1 MEYVSFEAAVQPDGG
16 TAEIKVGDRVIQP
29 GEKISRMELKGAEI
43 TVTTAVPG
51 GIGNTYTFTV
61 DVSDTAPSGG
71 DGEEGEDNGQVS
83 GSPNGENT
91 PSQNTK
97 TVQHV
102 NTAPKTGD
110 SQGMMTAVY
119 AAGLLISAFAAAAAI
134 RRKRR

>member
-29 GEKISRMELKGAEI
+29 GEKIPRMELKGAEI

-71 DGEEGEDNGQVS
+71 NGKMERTMDSFRQ
-83 GSPNGENT
+83 PNGENT
-91 PSQNTK
+91 PVQNTN

-102 NTAPKTGD
+102 KTAPKTGD

-119 AAGLLISAFAAAAAI
+119 AAALLSSAFAAAAAI